1 MPCMETWE
9 KARVDRLEARV
20 DQLERKNWER
30 ADFTFRLVMYG
41 LTAAMVVLNVVM
53 IAIAA
58 TSPSH

>member
-1 MPCMETWE
+1 METWE